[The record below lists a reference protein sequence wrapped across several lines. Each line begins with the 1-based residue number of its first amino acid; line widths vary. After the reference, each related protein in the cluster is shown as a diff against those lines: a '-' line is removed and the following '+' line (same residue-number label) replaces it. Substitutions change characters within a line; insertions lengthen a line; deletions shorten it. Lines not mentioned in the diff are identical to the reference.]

1 MIASY
6 GQSQRSTSSDS
17 PVLTRVLHLLN
28 RLLPSNHA
36 CQRPIPNSYWA
47 TPLLLA
53 CEYPWCP
60 GPVATRQK
68 IDALLAA
75 GVRTFI
81 DLTEVD
87 ELVSY
92 HSYLAQRA
100 EIMGLDD
107 IEYHRFPIPDRSLPA
122 SVQYMRE
129 ILMELQ
135 DNHQRGRISAV
146 HCRGGIG
153 RTGMVVGCWLVESGI
168 AQNGE
173 EALSMIAKEW
183 KKVEKCRRFPH
194 SPETGPQFEFV
205 RTYSS
210 SS

>member
-1 MIASY
+1 MTTTY
-6 GQSQRSTSSDS
+6 GPSQLAMPSSS
-17 PVLTRVLHLLN
+17 EPQMFPKFLHLLS
-28 RLLPSNHA
+28 RLLPFNAICS
-36 CQRPIPNSYWA
+36 RPIPNSYWA

-60 GPVATRQK
+60 GPFVARQK

-92 HSYLAQRA
+92 SSYLTKRA
-100 EIMGLDD
+100 KIMGLDD

-129 ILMELQ
+129 ILVVLQ
-135 DNHQRGRISAV
+135 DNKRRGRISAV
-146 HCRGGIG
+146 HCR
-153 RTGMVVGCWLVESGI
+153 
-168 AQNGE
+168 
-173 EALSMIAKEW
+173 
-183 KKVEKCRRFPH
+183 
-194 SPETGPQFEFV
+194 
-205 RTYSS
+205 
-210 SS
+210 